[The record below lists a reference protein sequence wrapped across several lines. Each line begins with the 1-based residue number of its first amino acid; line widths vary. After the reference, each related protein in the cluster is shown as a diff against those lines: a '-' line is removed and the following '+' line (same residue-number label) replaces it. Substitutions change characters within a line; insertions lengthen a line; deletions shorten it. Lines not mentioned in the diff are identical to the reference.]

1 MKDSILIFG
10 GGILQLSIINR
21 VKLAGFQSIVIDP
34 DPKAIGK
41 VSADIFYEVSG
52 SDYETTKKIAQQY
65 NVIGIV
71 TAATDNPILM
81 MCRLAE
87 DLNLPFPSYDSCETV
102 LDKAKF
108 KEFLK
113 RNNFPHAKG
122 EMVIGETD
130 VDNLPYK
137 FPLITKPVINSGSR
151 GVIKSNTKEELKK
164 AIKETLIHSKDGR
177 ILIEEYV
184 DGDEISVEAL
194 VQDKK
199 VYILQL
205 TDKIVTPP
213 PYNVELDHIQPSKYD
228 DLKSKIL
235 GLLQTIVDKTG
246 LDNCA
251 LHPELKIDNGTI
263 TIIEIGPRLGG
274 DYITSELVPLSTGVN
289 IEDQLLKIAIGIP
302 VLFKCVSK
310 ASMISYF
317 NFTANEIVKNKIHEK
332 HFGIYSVNLKSLA
345 FNLDEGDI
353 IPQITNSL
361 NRYGHFILKGNSL
374 QELHSIKKEI
384 ENILKS
390 FILY

>member
-41 VSADIFYEVSG
+41 DSADIFYEVSG

-87 DLNLPFPSYDSCETV
+87 ELNLPFPSYDSCETV

-113 RNNFPHAKG
+113 TNNIPHARG
-122 EMVIGETD
+122 VMIMGAID
-130 VDNLPYK
+130 VDRIHMKY
-137 FPLITKPVINSGSR
+137 PLITKPLSNSGSR
-151 GVIKSNTKEELKK
+151 GVIKSNTKEELKN
-164 AIKETLIHSKDGR
+164 AIMETLMHSKDGR
-177 ILIEEYV
+177 ILIEEFIE
-184 DGDEISVEAL
+184 GDEISVEAL
-194 VQDKK
+194 VQNKK
-199 VYILQL
+199 VHILQI

-213 PYNVELDHIQPSKYD
+213 PYNVELGHIQPSKYN
-228 DLKSKIL
+228 DLKSEIL

-251 LHPELKIDNGTI
+251 LHPELKICDGII

-274 DYITSELVPLSTGVN
+274 DYITSDLVPLSTEVN
-289 IEDQLLKIAIGIP
+289 MEDQLLKIAIGLPIDFTS
-302 VLFKCVSK
+302 VNK

-317 NFTANEIVKNKIHEK
+317 NFPANEIVKRKIINEQLGSNFK
-332 HFGIYSVNLKSLA
+332 GLKSIT
-345 FNLDEGDI
+345 FNLEEGSL

-361 NRYGHFILKGNSL
+361 NRYGHFILSGDSL
-374 QELHSIKKEI
+374 DELIAYKKEI
-384 ENILKS
+384 ENNLKS
-390 FILY
+390 FFK